1 MLFFLKESKKLT
13 NKELSKK
20 LPFFPKR
27 KKRKKG
33 LTKYQILSNILSFF
47 HTVGIVKREHAHK
60 GYAETYNVEVMDNK
74 SLDDSL
80 FLAKRS
86 IKDFLKDLLEEK
98 RGFKCVIIAEITL
111 KRWNNAIN
119 MYDIDRIFVRS
130 HAETVT
136 NERCNLGASYEI
148 MKNILDIWTGFG
160 SGWIID
166 KIENIYID
174 IANYE
179 PLAGSSYFPLPPE
192 LRNSMK
198 DLIYLKN
205 KDNKCFEW
213 CHIRFLNLQNS
224 HPKRINKQDKKID
237 STLDYR
243 GINY

>member
-1 MLFFLKESKKLT
+1 MSELPFFLDKSEELI
-13 NKELSKK
+13 NKELSEE
-20 LPFFPKR
+20 LPFVPKKIKR
-27 KKRKKG
+27 RKKG
-33 LTKYQILSNILSFF
+33 SKRLTKYQILSNILPFF
-47 HTVGIVKREHAHK
+47 DTVGIRKKEHAHR

-174 IANYE
+174 IANYD
-179 PLAGSSYFPLPPE
+179 PLAGSSYLYF
-192 LRNSMK
+192 
-198 DLIYLKN
+198 
-205 KDNKCFEW
+205 
-213 CHIRFLNLQNS
+213 LQNY
-224 HPKRINKQDKKID
+224 KI
-237 STLDYR
+237 R
-243 GINY
+243 